1 MIKKLSYSLCVTLL
15 AMVMGSGSAFGIVID
30 PLSLT
35 ELQSVIPSEMVG
47 PSTGGP
53 TIGNGVEG
61 VDGQPFWADAD
72 GVISDDDD
80 PIIPGDVF
88 DLILGPCTVNDV
100 NYNPGAGEPTATP
113 DIDALLVTVTF
124 DVSEALAGGGLALLP
139 VTMSETGGAL
149 GTLGISDFHELSIL
163 GFQSGGGGDSFNP
176 VGDDLVGAFLIT
188 DTDFNAGV
196 DTDIG
201 DFILSVPGFTTDY
214 ENLYRIDLFGVD
226 LDYEYTSPAGGGE
239 IIAGASNSAG
249 GYLVPEPGSM
259 AIIGSLLVGFALK
272 KPLKLRRR

>member
-1 MIKKLSYSLCVTLL
+1 MFV
-15 AMVMGSGSAFGIVID
+15 GSGSAFGIVID

-35 ELQSVIPSEMVG
+35 ELQGLIPTEMVG

-61 VDGQPFWADAD
+61 VDGQVFWADAD
-72 GVISDDDD
+72 GVVSDDDD
-80 PIIPGDVF
+80 PIVPNEVF

-113 DIDALLVTVTF
+113 DIDAMLITVTF
-124 DVSEALAGGGLALLP
+124 DVSGASAAGGVPLLP
-139 VTMSETGGAL
+139 ITLSETGGAM
-149 GTLGISDFHELSIL
+149 GTLGISDFDELSVL

-176 VGDDLVGAFLIT
+176 ANDDLVGAFLIT

-201 DFILSVPGFTTDY
+201 DFVLTPGAGFDSDY

-226 LDYEYTSPAGGGE
+226 LDYEYTSPPRGGE

-272 KPLKLRRR
+272 KPLKLRRK